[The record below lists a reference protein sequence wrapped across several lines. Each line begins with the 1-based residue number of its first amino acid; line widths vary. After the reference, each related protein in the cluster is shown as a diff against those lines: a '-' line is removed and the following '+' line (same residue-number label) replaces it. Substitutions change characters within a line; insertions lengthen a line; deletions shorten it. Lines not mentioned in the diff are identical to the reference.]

1 MGLMHYK
8 PLFVVSASYE
18 LTGIGVSTNGI
29 SVNGVRIS
37 NTKMT
42 DLKLKPIYKE
52 NVATV
57 FYAGIDMPLAA
68 PVTCDPVLEIG
79 TDEYFY
85 FSIGFSE
92 KEKIA
97 GLKFHTSPAIA
108 NAIGFPLL
116 YDASINVLGDPA
128 TLTAREDV
136 KVCLGIFTFTA
147 AVADTGINAGF
158 ASIEVR
164 NEQNALVDLGIQPV
178 MANDKSIDGINAIPE
193 FSFSVDASKL
203 ETGIYEFKVGNFKKK
218 YFLANQI
225 DLSDMVSLIRVLKN
239 NFLEYKKN
247 ISDKTFA
254 LFELQIPA
262 A

>member
-1 MGLMHYK
+1 MGLIHYK
-8 PLFVVSASYE
+8 PLFAVSASYE
-18 LTGIGVSTNGI
+18 LTGIGVSAQGI
-29 SVNGVRIS
+29 SVNGVGIS
-37 NTKMT
+37 NAKMA
-42 DLKLKPIYKE
+42 DLKLKPIYRE

-57 FYAGIDMPLAA
+57 FYKGIDMPLAA
-68 PVTCDPVLEIG
+68 PVTCDPVTEIDK
-79 TDEYFY
+79 DEYFY
-85 FSIGFSE
+85 FGIGLSE
-92 KEKIA
+92 KEKIT

-108 NAIGFPLL
+108 KAIGFPLL
-116 YDASINVLGDPA
+116 YDASIIGLGDPA
-128 TLTAREDV
+128 TIVAREDV
-136 KVCLGIFTFTA
+136 KVCHGIFTFTA
-147 AVADTGINAGF
+147 AVADTGINAQF
-158 ASIEVR
+158 ISIEVR
-164 NEQNALVDLGIQPV
+164 NEQNTLVDLGILPV
-178 MANDKSIDGINAIPE
+178 KVNDKNLDGINAIPE